1 MALTVKVVV
10 LVLGVGFGS
19 CLAPCQSYKNTQY
32 ILVPVVAQ
40 FFFFF
45 FKLGSLP
52 AIDLFS
58 TGVYYHSHVTRSQPL
73 VDHVTWIKAGDMR
86 SEVAAPE

>member
-19 CLAPCQSYKNTQY
+19 CLAQCQSYKNTQY

-40 FFFFF
+40 FLLFFFF

-52 AIDLFS
+52 AIDLAQVCIIRVMS
-58 TGVYYHSHVTRSQPL
+58 PGPPS
-73 VDHVTWIKAGDMR
+73 
-86 SEVAAPE
+86 

>member
-19 CLAPCQSYKNTQY
+19 CLAQCQSYKNTQY
-32 ILVPVVAQ
+32 ILVPVAQ
-40 FFFFF
+40 FFF

-52 AIDLFS
+52 AIDLAQVCIITVMS
-58 TGVYYHSHVTRSQPL
+58 PGPPS
-73 VDHVTWIKAGDMR
+73 
-86 SEVAAPE
+86 